1 MDIHIALACY
11 GRINELVNK
20 IRPNYP
26 PNIRFIR
33 ITSAIPDEIKKEVE
47 SLEREGLVDVFV
59 GSGGAGDN
67 FHRYA
72 KKTPVVIVRTSG
84 FDLIS
89 AIDEAIPYC
98 NKAAILMHK
107 ERIPQISKL
116 KNILSINIFDYVY
129 KNSYELSHIMEK
141 LYNDGYEHFIG
152 STLVIEKAELMGATG
167 HYIWSLKGLQEAL
180 DVAIQISSSKKDLQ
194 LRSQKMNLIL
204 KSIQEGII
212 VTDSTGIVV
221 QYNDRAESILSVDL
235 SSTLGTNIENIMPKI
250 SLNIANSKQ
259 NIDKIITANKTKIF
273 ANMSPIYN
281 NNNIDGHV
289 ITFQSTKDISSKGEK
304 IRNMYSRGFVA
315 NTCFSDIIGKS
326 SGFLKM
332 VNICKKYAE
341 KDSTIMISG
350 ETGTGKELIAQSIH
364 NASSR
369 KKEQF
374 VAINCATMSSDLLES
389 ELFGYEDGMFTG
401 ARKGGKQGLFELADG
416 GTIFLDEIGEISH
429 NFQTRLLRV
438 LEQKEVM
445 RIGGESISHVD
456 IRIIAATNRD
466 LYKLTKEKIF
476 REDLFYRLN
485 VLEVEVPPLRHRKD
499 DIPLLILYFLRNYE
513 SIFDE
518 TCQKEIAHHYLF
530 QLHDWPGNIRELSNV
545 IERLCALYTRNDNLE
560 ELINCCMYQ
569 KNEIELEN
577 EEKRAI
583 FNALKTC
590 YGNREK
596 TAQLLG
602 ISRTTLWRLIKK
614 HNIEFQSSETV

>member
-180 DVAIQISSSKKDLQ
+180 DVAIQKDLQ

>member
-72 KKTPVVIVRTSG
+72 KKTPVVRVRTSG

-212 VTDSTGIVV
+212 VTDSTGIVE

-273 ANMSPIYN
+273 ANISPIYN

-315 NTCFSDIIGKS
+315 NTCFSDIIGKN

-341 KDSTIMISG
+341 KDSTILISG

-545 IERLCALYTRNDNLE
+545 IERLCALYTRNNNLE